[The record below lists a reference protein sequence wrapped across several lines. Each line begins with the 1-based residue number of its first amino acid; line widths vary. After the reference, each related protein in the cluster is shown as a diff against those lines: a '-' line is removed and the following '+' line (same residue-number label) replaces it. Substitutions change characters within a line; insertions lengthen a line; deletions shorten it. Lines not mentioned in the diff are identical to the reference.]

1 MTLGGYFIAQRGETD
16 ITSISAVA
24 RTEKS
29 RNTAGW
35 EPALGVHWF
44 VAHIHGWV
52 IAGFSMTQ
60 NLKGDSYASTTD
72 LHSVK
77 TIVLFLLWRL

>member
-1 MTLGGYFIAQRGETD
+1 MTPGGYFD
-16 ITSISAVA
+16 LTSISVVA

-35 EPALGVHWF
+35 GPSLGVHWL

-60 NLKGDSYASTTD
+60 NLEGNLYASTTD

-77 TIVLFLLWRL
+77 TIVLFLLWTL